1 MRLKLERLTVYKKY
15 IITYSKNF
23 MMLQAKSEKNI
34 SKGNFRF
41 ANSLHLNK
49 ALAKIK
55 QMAENT
61 FEKLIAKYYD
71 RGKFDDWC
79 IYLVVNNKRTAP
91 RDEEYFTDLQN
102 LTQIYTSQQIYN
114 DFIVIYNKTD
124 LTIKQEFYN

>member
-1 MRLKLERLTVYKKY
+1 MRLKLERLTVYKEY

-23 MMLQAKSEKNI
+23 MMLQARSEKNI

-41 ANSLHLNK
+41 ANSLHLNE
-49 ALAKIK
+49 ALAKIE
-55 QMAENT
+55 QMTENT

-79 IYLVVNNKRTAP
+79 IYLVVNNKRIAP

-102 LTQIYTSQQIYN
+102 LSQIYTSQQIYN
-114 DFIVIYNKTD
+114 DFIAIYNKTD
-124 LTIKQEFYN
+124 LTIKQ